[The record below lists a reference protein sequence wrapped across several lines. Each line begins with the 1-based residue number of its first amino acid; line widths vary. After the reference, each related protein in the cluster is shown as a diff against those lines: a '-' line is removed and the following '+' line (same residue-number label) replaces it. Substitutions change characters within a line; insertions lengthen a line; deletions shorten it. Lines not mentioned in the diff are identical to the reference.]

1 MSPNSGNVWL
11 TTQLMCNRSAFFRI
25 RKWEFV
31 FRGNGNFDYAKC
43 EFVGGWD
50 PEATVIEETELGR
63 TPVQDLRQSGDLRAE
78 LLGPIGGKRVRLEIQ
93 STRFETGRVHLPFS
107 APWLTTYE
115 AELLAFP
122 QGRFDDQVDASSQA
136 LNYLSALLA
145 RRGPLYRRDIRRR
158 DVERR

>member
-1 MSPNSGNVWL
+1 ANSGS
-11 TTQLMCNRSAFFRI
+11 RSPSIRRSQGRI
-25 RKWEFV
+25 AWA
-31 FRGNGNFDYAKC
+31 Y
-43 EFVGGWD
+43 W
-50 PEATVIEETELGR
+50 
-63 TPVQDLRQSGDLRAE
+63 
-78 LLGPIGGKRVRLEIQ
+78 RVRLEIQ

-107 APWLTTYE
+107 ALWLTTYE